1 MKEYLVFIGCCAV
14 VFCAIAVG
22 AHFGYVDVS
31 TLPAPDWVAWYVFW
45 GLIILSCIFLFVRSV
60 WKLAESLMFPEK
72 PKHAHRTPI
81 PATEVYPVFVVLRW
95 DRPGLGNVLLDV
107 KVVSDYSD
115 ARKYKE
121 SAPDNTVWIWSHD
134 IVHFAASVKGVSIK
148 LGLLW
153 DFTEDDRKYLSDVE
167 IFLSQD
173 DADLYMLKNQKWR
186 MTLRDV
192 VVE

>member
-1 MKEYLVFIGCCAV
+1 MKEYLVFIICCAV
-14 VFCAIAVG
+14 VLMAIALG
-22 AHFGYVDVS
+22 AHYGIIDVG
-31 TLPAPDWVAWYVFW
+31 TLPSSAWAIWYFFG
-45 GLIILSCIFLFVRSV
+45 GLVILSTIFLFVRAL
-60 WKLAESLMFPEK
+60 WKLVESLMFPEK
-72 PKHAHRTPI
+72 PKHTHRTPI

-134 IVHFAASVKGVSIK
+134 IVHFATSVKGVSVK